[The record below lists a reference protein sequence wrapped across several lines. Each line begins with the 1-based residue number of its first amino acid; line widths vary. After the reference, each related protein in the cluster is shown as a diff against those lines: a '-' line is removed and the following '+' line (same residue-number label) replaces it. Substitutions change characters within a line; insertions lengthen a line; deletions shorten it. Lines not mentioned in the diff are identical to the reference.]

1 MFWVYREEG
10 CWLGSEDV
18 FPGQMKEGGEF
29 ILNGSFIPLSIVTN
43 ALKLLLSSSSSSS
56 TVASKGGGDGVD
68 DCFGVIG
75 RKDVGSVRRMYF
87 LGE

>member
-1 MFWVYREEG
+1 MI
-10 CWLGSEDV
+10 
-18 FPGQMKEGGEF
+18 EGGEF
-29 ILNGSFIPLSIVTN
+29 ILNCSFILLSILINV
-43 ALKLLLSSSSSSS
+43 LKLLLLLLSSLS

-75 RKDVGSVRRMYF
+75 RKDAGSVRRMYF